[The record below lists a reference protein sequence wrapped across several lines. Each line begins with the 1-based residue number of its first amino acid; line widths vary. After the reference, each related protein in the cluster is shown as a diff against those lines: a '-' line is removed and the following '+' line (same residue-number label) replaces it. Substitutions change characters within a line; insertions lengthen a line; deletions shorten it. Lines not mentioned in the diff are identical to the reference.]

1 MLLISHCLT
10 FRLSSSGISSFFLVS
25 LLAQDLIFIIS
36 SSAVLLFAS
45 ISPASLHL
53 IKQLLE
59 ASKAVFPSC
68 KTGSYCSLGPIASA
82 HPTSPSEFI
91 PRYFS

>member
-1 MLLISHCLT
+1 MT

-36 SSAVLLFAS
+36 SSPAILLFAS

-68 KTGSYCSLGPIASA
+68 MTGSHCSLGPIASA
-82 HPTSPSEFI
+82 HPTSLSEFI